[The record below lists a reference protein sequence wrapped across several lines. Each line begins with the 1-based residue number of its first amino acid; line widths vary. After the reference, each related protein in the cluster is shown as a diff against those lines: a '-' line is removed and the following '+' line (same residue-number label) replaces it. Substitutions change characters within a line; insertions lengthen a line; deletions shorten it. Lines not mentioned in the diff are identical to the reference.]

1 MRRLAPTLCLTA
13 LLTLTP
19 AGPAAADPGVTTDPS
34 SAVPGGELRLT
45 ATGCD
50 GKTAAA
56 KSEAFVADGSLTVGG
71 SARDREGNVLAGEVM
86 IRSTVTV
93 GTYQISVTCDGQE
106 GKAKGSFTVVRE
118 QPKPKSQPK
127 SQPKPKSKPATSPH
141 ASPTAPSRAGGGG
154 TAAMAADSDD
164 GPGLRHAVIGGVL
177 ATAALLA
184 VTGRIL
190 RRRRRHH

>member
-13 LLTLTP
+13 LLALTP

-34 SAVPGGELRLT
+34 SAVPGGELQLS

-56 KSEAFVADGSLTVGG
+56 KSKAFVADGSLTVGG
-71 SARDREGNVLAGEVM
+71 SARDSEGNVLAGEVM

-93 GTYQISVTCDGQE
+93 GTYEISVTCDGEE

-118 QPKPKSQPK
+118 QPKPK
-127 SQPKPKSKPATSPH
+127 PKPRPKPATSPS

-154 TAAMAADSDD
+154 TASMAAESDADD

-190 RRRRRHH
+190 RRRRRHQ